1 MTLKCFMSGIK
12 KITMGFNDDFFV
24 VSDAKPLADFNIYLR
39 KIKLSTLTGL
49 KVIKIHDFKHSCESQ
64 WC

>member
-1 MTLKCFMSGIK
+1 
-12 KITMGFNDDFFV
+12 MGFNDDFFV

-39 KIKLSTLTGL
+39 KTKLSTLAGL